1 MLLTGATPGFIKIP
15 FFLEG
20 IFHGVLG
27 SIISLSLMKGIHL
40 YLVSRFQGSIETF
53 GRGMD
58 FQFISMPFVLI
69 ILVTSILM
77 GWLGSYLSIQQFLG
91 AYKKL

>member
-1 MLLTGATPGFIKIP
+1 M
-15 FFLEG
+15 
-20 IFHGVLG
+20 V
-27 SIISLSLMKGIHL
+27 
-40 YLVSRFQGSIETF
+40 
-53 GRGMD
+53 
-58 FQFISMPFVLI
+58 